1 VTLLG
6 LPRKLRLCIP
16 QWIASQRWS
25 INARLV
31 DDVERVSDEGRV
43 ESQIDR
49 VGRQAAV
56 FISAAQRQT
65 LNDAPPR
72 RVKARVSVSV
82 GENRD
87 TRSGRAPEL
96 WSLHFNSGAALTEAG
111 VYLFPR
117 AARDEMPAVAGA

>member
-1 VTLLG
+1 MTLLA
-6 LPRKLRLCIP
+6 LPRKLRLRIP

-87 TRSGRAPEL
+87 TRSGRAARVVE
-96 WSLHFNSGAALTEAG
+96 FALQFG
-111 VYLFPR
+111 RGLDGSRCVPLSQSSSR
-117 AARDEMPAVAGA
+117 